1 MTVKELI
8 SKLSKYP
15 QDAIVEVPDW
25 YSNETTEADNVGLVD
40 DGIGKTV
47 RILP

>member
-1 MTVKELI
+1 MTVKDLI
-8 SKLSKYP
+8 AELSKYP

-25 YSNETTEADNVGLVD
+25 PFNETTEADNVGLVE

-47 RILP
+47 RVLP